1 MCADFDAVSDGYG
14 RDGSVITGHPQRAQ
28 PAEDLPAYTLARAG
42 QIVRLPPSTLRL
54 WARGAGQHKPLFKP
68 ALQLPTTLSF
78 LNLVEAFVLAS
89 MRRVHGVSMQ
99 RVRSAL
105 KFIADELD
113 VRRPLVHTSFRT
125 DGVALFVQHAGRLLE
140 VPGKRQELLQ
150 HVLDA
155 SLQRIEWGGDVAE
168 RLYPWVRADLE
179 AAQPRSIVV
188 DPRRGFGQPV
198 IAGTGIQARIVA
210 ARYRAGESIATLADD
225 YAVAI
230 DKIEDAIRCETR
242 EAA

>member
-1 MCADFDAVSDGYG
+1 MSDGYV
-14 RDGSVITGHPQRAQ
+14 RDGNVTTGHPERAQ
-28 PAEDLPAYTLARAG
+28 PAKDLPAYSLARAG

-54 WARGAGQHKPLFKP
+54 WARGAAEQKPLFKP
-68 ALQLPTTLSF
+68 VLHSPTTLSF

-99 RVRSAL
+99 KVRRAL
-105 KFIADELD
+105 KFIADELG
-113 VRRPLVHTSFRT
+113 VPRPLVHTRFRT
-125 DGVALFVQHAGRLLE
+125 DGVALFVQHADRLLE
-140 VPGKRQELLQ
+140 VSGKGQELLQ

-155 SLQRIEWGGDVAE
+155 SLKRIEWGGDVAE
-168 RLYPWVRADLE
+168 RLYPWVRADLDP
-179 AAQPRSIVV
+179 AQPRSIVV

-210 ARYRAGESIATLADD
+210 ERYRAGESIATLADD
-225 YAVAI
+225 YAVAV